1 MDHIHKIGISRI
13 ETNKSRHSL
22 EEQLCR
28 VQARDPLKGVFLCE
42 YWPDLKKPEG
52 LSSLTCLTLEF
63 SRPRIQQYEP
73 QDCAL

>member
-22 EEQLCR
+22 EEQLSR
-28 VQARDPLKGVFLCE
+28 VQARDPLKRALCE
-42 YWPDLKKPEG
+42 FWSDLKELER

-63 SRPRIQQYEP
+63 SRQRIQQYEP
-73 QDCAL
+73 QDYAL

>member
-22 EEQLCR
+22 EEQLSR
-28 VQARDPLKGVFLCE
+28 VQARDPLKGALFE
-42 YWPDLKKPEG
+42 FWSDLKEPEG
-52 LSSLTCLTLEF
+52 LSSLTCPTLEF
-63 SRPRIQQYEP
+63 SRQRIQQYEP

>member
-22 EEQLCR
+22 EEQLSR
-28 VQARDPLKGVFLCE
+28 VQARDPLKRALCD
-42 YWPDLKKPEG
+42 YLSDLKEPER
-52 LSSLTCLTLEF
+52 LSSLTCLALEF